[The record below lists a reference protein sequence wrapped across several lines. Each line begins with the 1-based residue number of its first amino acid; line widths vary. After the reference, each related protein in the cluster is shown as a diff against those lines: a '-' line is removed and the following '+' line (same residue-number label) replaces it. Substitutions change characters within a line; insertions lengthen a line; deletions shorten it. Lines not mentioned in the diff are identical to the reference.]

1 MLGIKL
7 LWRNIMDDLLKDA
20 IADAK
25 AVRETALANA
35 KIALEE
41 AFTPRIQSML
51 SNKIQSEMEG
61 EEEIPV
67 ADEEEAGEEAP
78 EVAVEPEVGEEVPAD
93 ELEDPVVADEEEI
106 PVEVPAVADE
116 EEEVPVAA
124 DEEEIPVAADEE
136 EVPFEEPAIA
146 DEEGEEDVI
155 EINGVKYA
163 PVVSEEEEEHE
174 APVEEQ
180 EDEDELDL
188 ESILRELEDEADDAD
203 VNEEYEENEVGDGLA
218 SDEVETADQAD
229 LAENDVSS
237 DIGDA
242 DNKVNDDA
250 ADSSDIGQGSEEPA
264 AADAPAAGHEN
275 SEDEEVDD
283 LVEVNG
289 VKYAKVKEQDDFEAR
304 NGDLEEPEIGEGEDA
319 EDIDLEEI
327 LKALSEG
334 DDEDAEKAEEQV
346 SKLKSELGEHRKV
359 VKYLRGKL
367 NEVNLLNAKLLFTNK
382 LFRAHGLTNEQK
394 LKVVET
400 FDRATNLREV
410 KLVFATLAESFGSK
424 TASKPKPIK
433 ENKGSA
439 SKATASTKP
448 KSTPK
453 VIEEGF
459 DMKQRFQK
467 LANIL

>member
-51 SNKIQSEMEG
+51 SQKIQQEEEG
-61 EEEIPV
+61 EEIPV

-78 EVAVEPEVGEEVPAD
+78 EIAVEPEVGEEIPAD

-106 PVEVPAVADE
+106 PVEEPAVADE
-116 EEEVPVAA
+116 EEEIPVAA

-136 EVPFEEPAIA
+136 ELPIEEPAIA

-203 VNEEYEENEVGDGLA
+203 VNEEYEENEVGDGLS
-218 SDEVETADQAD
+218 SDEAETADQAD

-264 AADAPAAGHEN
+264 AADAPAAGQEN
-275 SEDEEVDD
+275 KEDEVVDD

-289 VKYAKVKEQDDFEAR
+289 VKYQKVKEQDDFEAR

-424 TASKPKPIK
+424 TASTPKPIK
-433 ENKGSA
+433 ENKGTA

-459 DMKQRFQK
+459 DMKSRFQK

>member
-1 MLGIKL
+1 
-7 LWRNIMDDLLKDA
+7 MDDLLKDA

-61 EEEIPV
+61 EEEVPGEEVPV
-67 ADEEEAGEEAP
+67 EQEEPEAEEEP
-78 EVAVEPEVGEEVPAD
+78 EIAAEPEVGEEEPIVAQDEVPG
-93 ELEDPVVADEEEI
+93 EEE
-106 PVEVPAVADE
+106 PVAVAEPEDVLAAQDEVPGDE
-116 EEEVPVAA
+116 WSE
-124 DEEEIPVAADEE
+124 
-136 EVPFEEPAIA
+136 EEPAP
-146 DEEGEEDVI
+146 EEAIEGVI

-163 PVVSEEEEEHE
+163 PIVSEEEPAEEE
-174 APVEEQ
+174 PAVAEQ

-188 ESILRELEDEADDAD
+188 EAILRELEDE
-203 VNEEYEENEVGDGLA
+203 VNEQEEEEVEESYEEGEVGDGLS
-218 SDEVETADQAD
+218 SDEAETADEAE

-237 DIGDA
+237 DIGDG
-242 DNKVNDDA
+242 DNKVADAA
-250 ADSSDIGQGSEEPA
+250 ADSSDVGQGSEEPA
-264 AADAPAAGHEN
+264 SADAPAAGHEN

-289 VKYAKVKEQDDFEAR
+289 VTYSKVKEQDEFEAR
-304 NGDLEEPEIGEGEDA
+304 NGDLEVNEDD
-319 EDIDLEEI
+319 DIDLEEI
-327 LKALSEG
+327 LRALSEQ
-334 DDEDAEKAEEQV
+334 DEEEGEAAEEQV
-346 SKLKSELGEHRKV
+346 SKLTSELGEHRKV
-359 VKYLRGKL
+359 VKYLRSKL

-410 KLVFATLAESFGSK
+410 KLVFATLAESFGSR
-424 TASKPKPIK
+424 TASPSKQIK
-433 ENKGSA
+433 ESKGSA
-439 SKATASTKP
+439 SKAVASTKP

-459 DMKQRFQK
+459 DMKSRFQK

>member
-51 SNKIQSEMEG
+51 SQKIQQEEEG
-61 EEEIPV
+61 EEIPV

-78 EVAVEPEVGEEVPAD
+78 EIAVEPEVGEEAPAD
-93 ELEDPVVADEEEI
+93 ELEEPAIADEEEI
-106 PVEVPAVADE
+106 PVEEPA
-116 EEEVPVAA
+116 
-124 DEEEIPVAADEE
+124 IADEE
-136 EVPFEEPAIA
+136 EVPVEEPAIA
-146 DEEGEEDVI
+146 DEEEELPIEEPAIEGEEGEEDVI

-163 PVVSEEEEEHE
+163 PVVSEEEEEPADHDEMKYEE
-174 APVEEQ
+174 A
-180 EDEDELDL
+180 DEDELDL
-188 ESILRELEDEADDAD
+188 ESILKELEDEADDSEIS
-203 VNEEYEENEVGDGLA
+203 EEYEESEVDDGLD
-218 SDEVETADQAD
+218 SDEVETADEAD

-242 DNKVNDDA
+242 DNKVNDEA
-250 ADSSDIGQGSEEPA
+250 GDSSDVGQGSEEPA
-264 AADAPAAGHEN
+264 AADAPAAGQEN
-275 SEDEEVDD
+275 SEDEVVDD

-289 VKYAKVKEQDDFEAR
+289 VKYAKVKEQDEFEAR
-304 NGDLEEPEIGEGEDA
+304 NGDLEVNEED
-319 EDIDLEEI
+319 DIDLEEI

-334 DDEDAEKAEEQV
+334 DEEDAEAAEEQV
-346 SKLKSELGEHRKV
+346 SKLTSELTEHRKV

-410 KLVFATLAESFGSK
+410 KLVFSTLAESFGSK
-424 TASKPKPIK
+424 TANASKPKPIK
-433 ENKGSA
+433 ENKGTA

>member
-1 MLGIKL
+1 
-7 LWRNIMDDLLKDA
+7 MDDLLKDA

-51 SNKIQSEMEG
+51 SQKIQSEMEG
-61 EEEIPV
+61 EEEAPADEQDEEPV
-67 ADEEEAGEEAP
+67 AEEGEEEAP
-78 EVAVEPEVGEEVPAD
+78 EIAVEPEEGEEIPAD
-93 ELEDPVVADEEEI
+93 EQEVEI
-106 PVEVPAVADE
+106 PVEEPA
-116 EEEVPVAA
+116 
-124 DEEEIPVAADEE
+124 IADEE

-146 DEEGEEDVI
+146 DEEEELPIEEPAIEGEEGEEDVI

-163 PVVSEEEEEHE
+163 PVVSEEEHEDE

-180 EDEDELDL
+180 EDEIDELDL
-188 ESILRELEDEADDAD
+188 ESILKELEDEADDSEIS
-203 VNEEYEENEVGDGLA
+203 EEYEESEVGDGLD
-218 SDEVETADQAD
+218 SDEVETADEAD

-242 DNKVNDDA
+242 DNKVNDEA
-250 ADSSDIGQGSEEPA
+250 GDSSDVGQGSEEPA
-264 AADAPAAGHEN
+264 AADAPDHGKEN
-275 SEDEEVDD
+275 SEDEVVDD

-289 VKYAKVKEQDDFEAR
+289 VKYAKVKEQDEFEAR
-304 NGDLEEPEIGEGEDA
+304 NGDLEVNEED
-319 EDIDLEEI
+319 DIDLEEI

-334 DDEDAEKAEEQV
+334 DEEDAEAAEEQV
-346 SKLKSELGEHRKV
+346 SKLTSELDEHRKV

-410 KLVFATLAESFGSK
+410 KLVFSTLAESFGSK
-424 TASKPKPIK
+424 TANASKPKPIK
-433 ENKGSA
+433 ENKGTA

>member
-1 MLGIKL
+1 
-7 LWRNIMDDLLKDA
+7 MDDLLKDA

-51 SNKIQSEMEG
+51 SDKIQNELEGDEEAAEEAPVEG
-61 EEEIPV
+61 EEPE
-67 ADEEEAGEEAP
+67 AEEEP
-78 EVAVEPEVGEEVPAD
+78 EIAAEPEVGEEPLVAQDEVPGD
-93 ELEDPVVADEEEI
+93 EFSEPEA
-106 PVEVPAVADE
+106 EVPAE
-116 EEEVPVAA
+116 EEPLVAQDEVPGDEFSEPEA
-124 DEEEIPVAADEE
+124 EEE
-136 EVPFEEPAIA
+136 FPA
-146 DEEGEEDVI
+146 EEGVI

-163 PVVSEEEEEHE
+163 PVVSEEDEEEFE

-188 ESILRELEDEADDAD
+188 EAILRELEDE
-203 VNEEYEENEVGDGLA
+203 VNEQEEEEVEESYEEGEVGDGLS
-218 SDEVETADQAD
+218 SDEAETADEAE

-237 DIGDA
+237 DIGDG
-242 DNKVNDDA
+242 DNKVADDA
-250 ADSSDIGQGSEEPA
+250 ADSSDVGQGSEEPA
-264 AADAPAAGHEN
+264 SADAPAAGHEN

-289 VKYAKVKEQDDFEAR
+289 VKYQKVAEQDEWEAR
-304 NGDLEEPEIGEGEDA
+304 NGDLEKNEGEDG

-327 LKALSEG
+327 LRALSEQ
-334 DDEDAEKAEEQV
+334 DEEEEEAAEEQV
-346 SKLKSELGEHRKV
+346 SKLSSELKEHRKV
-359 VKYLRGKL
+359 VKYLRSKL

-394 LKVVET
+394 LKVVEN

-424 TASKPKPIK
+424 PANASTPKQIK
-433 ENKGSA
+433 ESKGSA
-439 SKATASTKP
+439 SKPVASTKP
-448 KSTPK
+448 KSQK
-453 VIEEGF
+453 VIGEGF
-459 DMKQRFQK
+459 DMKDRFQK

>member
-1 MLGIKL
+1 
-7 LWRNIMDDLLKDA
+7 MDDLLKDA

-51 SNKIQSEMEG
+51 SQKIQSETEGEVEESEEFPVEG
-61 EEEIPV
+61 EEP
-67 ADEEEAGEEAP
+67 EAE
-78 EVAVEPEVGEEVPAD
+78 
-93 ELEDPVVADEEEI
+93 
-106 PVEVPAVADE
+106 
-116 EEEVPVAA
+116 
-124 DEEEIPVAADEE
+124 
-136 EVPFEEPAIA
+136 EEPA
-146 DEEGEEDVI
+146 EEGVI

-163 PVVSEEEEEHE
+163 PVVSEEDEEEE
-174 APVEEQ
+174 AAPEAAPEE
-180 EDEDELDL
+180 ESVDELDL
-188 ESILRELEDEADDAD
+188 EAILRELEDE
-203 VNEEYEENEVGDGLA
+203 VNEQEEEEVDESYEEGEVGDGLS
-218 SDEVETADQAD
+218 SDEAEPADEAD

-237 DIGDA
+237 DIGDG
-242 DNKVNDDA
+242 DNKVADAA

-289 VKYAKVKEQDDFEAR
+289 VKYAKVAEQDEWEAR
-304 NGDLEEPEIGEGEDA
+304 NGDLEKNESTE

-327 LKALSEG
+327 LKALSEQ
-334 DDEDAEKAEEQV
+334 DDEEGEAAEEQV
-346 SKLKSELGEHRKV
+346 SKLSSELKEHRKV

-424 TASKPKPIK
+424 PANASTPKPIK
-433 ENKGSA
+433 ENKGTA

-459 DMKQRFQK
+459 DMKARFQK

>member
-1 MLGIKL
+1 
-7 LWRNIMDDLLKDA
+7 MDDLLKDA

-51 SNKIQSEMEG
+51 SNKIQNELEGDEAAEEAPVEG
-61 EEEIPV
+61 EEPE
-67 ADEEEAGEEAP
+67 AEEEP
-78 EVAVEPEVGEEVPAD
+78 EIAAEPEVGEEPLVAQDEVPGD
-93 ELEDPVVADEEEI
+93 EFSEPEA
-106 PVEVPAVADE
+106 EVPAE
-116 EEEVPVAA
+116 EEPLVAQDEVPGDEFSEPEA
-124 DEEEIPVAADEE
+124 EEE
-136 EVPFEEPAIA
+136 
-146 DEEGEEDVI
+146 GVI

-163 PVVSEEEEEHE
+163 PVVSEEEEEE
-174 APVEEQ
+174 AAPEAEESI
-180 EDEDELDL
+180 DDLDL
-188 ESILRELEDEADDAD
+188 EAILRELEDE
-203 VNEEYEENEVGDGLA
+203 VNEEEVDESYEEGEVGDGLS
-218 SDEVETADQAD
+218 SDEAETADEAE

-237 DIGDA
+237 DIGDG

-250 ADSSDIGQGSEEPA
+250 ADSSEVGQGSEEPA
-264 AADAPAAGHEN
+264 AADAPPAGQEN
-275 SEDEEVDD
+275 SEDETGLETADGASLAEEAGDEV
-283 LVEVNG
+283 
-289 VKYAKVKEQDDFEAR
+289 
-304 NGDLEEPEIGEGEDA
+304 EESTE

-327 LKALSEG
+327 LKALSEQ
-334 DDEDAEKAEEQV
+334 DDEEAEASADKVEALTSDLE
-346 SKLKSELGEHRKV
+346 EHRKV
-359 VKYLRGKL
+359 VKYLRSKL

-394 LKVVET
+394 LKVVEN

-424 TASKPKPIK
+424 PASTVKQIK
-433 ENKGSA
+433 EKKGSA
-439 SKATASTKP
+439 SKAVASTKP
-448 KSTPK
+448 KSPK

>member
-1 MLGIKL
+1 
-7 LWRNIMDDLLKDA
+7 MDDLLKDA

-51 SNKIQSEMEG
+51 SNKIQNELEGDEEAAEEAPVEG
-61 EEEIPV
+61 EEPE
-67 ADEEEAGEEAP
+67 AEEEP
-78 EVAVEPEVGEEVPAD
+78 EIAAEPEVGEEPMAAGG
-93 ELEDPVVADEEEI
+93 EEDVLAAQD
-106 PVEVPAVADE
+106 EVPGE
-116 EEEVPVAA
+116 EAPAPEMGEPEDVLAAQDEVPG
-124 DEEEIPVAADEE
+124 DEWSE
-136 EVPFEEPAIA
+136 EEPAP
-146 DEEGEEDVI
+146 EEEAIEGVI

-163 PVVSEEEEEHE
+163 PVVSEEDEEEA
-174 APVEEQ
+174 APEVAPEE
-180 EDEDELDL
+180 ESIDDLDL
-188 ESILRELEDEADDAD
+188 EAILRELEDE
-203 VNEEYEENEVGDGLA
+203 VNEQEEEEVDENYEEGEVGDGLSSKEA
-218 SDEVETADQAD
+218 KPADEAE

-237 DIGDA
+237 DIGDG
-242 DNKVNDDA
+242 DNKVADAA
-250 ADSSDIGQGSEEPA
+250 ADSSDVGQGSEEPA

-289 VKYAKVKEQDDFEAR
+289 VTYQKVEEQDEWEAR
-304 NGDLEEPEIGEGEDA
+304 NADMEKNEDVEE

-327 LKALSEG
+327 LRALSEQ
-334 DDEDAEKAEEQV
+334 DEEEGEAAEEQV
-346 SKLKSELGEHRKV
+346 KHLSTELSEHRKV
-359 VKYLRGKL
+359 VKYLRSKL

-382 LFRAHGLTNEQK
+382 LFRAYGLTNEQK
-394 LKVVET
+394 LKVVEN

-410 KLVFATLAESFGSK
+410 KLVFATLAESFGHGPAS
-424 TASKPKPIK
+424 TAKQPIK
-433 ENKGSA
+433 EKKGSA
-439 SKATASTKP
+439 SKAVASTKP

-453 VIEEGF
+453 VIGEGF